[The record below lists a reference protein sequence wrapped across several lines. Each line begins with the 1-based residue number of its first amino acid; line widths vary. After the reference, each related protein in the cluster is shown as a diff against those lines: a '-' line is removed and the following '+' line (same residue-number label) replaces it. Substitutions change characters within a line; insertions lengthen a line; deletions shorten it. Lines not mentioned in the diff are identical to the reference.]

1 MSKSGCFGPGKLTI
15 DVRGGNGGI
24 GQNGGNGEN
33 GQKGYDA
40 KDQKEVQNR
49 NKNFLVRRVPYKWD
63 DKEGLE
69 KVNQVWKTIGTFNGQ
84 ML

>member
-1 MSKSGCFGPGKLTI
+1 LPGRPGQSGGSFYGKLMSKSGCFGPGKLTI

-40 KDQKEVQNR
+40 KDQKEV
-49 NKNFLVRRVPYKWD
+49 
-63 DKEGLE
+63 
-69 KVNQVWKTIGTFNGQ
+69 
-84 ML
+84 